1 MEIRQRGSFTDDYKR
16 QAVDLVASSGRRVGS
31 VRMSTRVFLI
41 LVSGL
46 ILTLMASLLIEK
58 YRECREEGLKE
69 CPTLGPYVSKSGA
82 VFFRTPR

>member
-1 MEIRQRGSFTDDYKR
+1 
-16 QAVDLVASSGRRVGS
+16 
-31 VRMSTRVFLI
+31 MSTRVFLI

-69 CPTLGPYVSKSGA
+69 RPTLGPYVSKSGA
-82 VFFRTPR
+82 VFLRTPR